1 MSSHGVNKPKLM
13 MIVAMAKNRMIG
25 KDNQMPWHLP
35 DDLKYFKAQT
45 LNKPVIMG
53 RKTFQSIGS
62 RPLPNRPNLVISRNP
77 EFQCEGIQVFHSV
90 EQALDSVAEA
100 DEVVIMG
107 GAQLYAQWLDKVDR
121 LLITEV
127 DAAPQGDA
135 FFPVIDQQA
144 WREVSRQ
151 HHPADA
157 QHIFAF
163 DFVEYQNVNKNANK
177 LAL

>member
-1 MSSHGVNKPKLM
+1 MNMKQPKLM

-25 KDNQMPWHLP
+25 KENQMPWHLP

-53 RKTFQSIGS
+53 RKTFESLGA
-62 RPLPNRPNLVISRNP
+62 RPLPNRPNLVVSRNKD
-77 EFQCEGIQVFHSV
+77 FSAEGIQVFDSV
-90 EQALDSVAEA
+90 ESAIASVANA

-107 GAQLYAQWLDKVDR
+107 GAQIYTQWVDKVDR

-127 DAAPQGDA
+127 DATPQGDA
-135 FFPVIDQQA
+135 FFPEFDQQT

-157 QHIFAF
+157 QHLFAF
-163 DFVEYQNVNKNANK
+163 DFVEYQNVNQIANK
-177 LAL
+177 RAL

>member
-1 MSSHGVNKPKLM
+1 MSNNTVNKPKLM

-25 KDNQMPWHLP
+25 KNNQMPWHLP

-77 EFQCEGIQVFHSV
+77 DFQAEGIKVFHSV
-90 EQALDSVAEA
+90 EQALESVIKA

-107 GAQLYAQWLDKVDR
+107 GAQLYTQWLDKVDR

-135 FFPVIDQQA
+135 FFPVIDPHA

-157 QHIFAF
+157 QHKFAF
-163 DFVEYQNVNKNANK
+163 DFVEYQKRN
-177 LAL
+177 

>member
-1 MSSHGVNKPKLM
+1 MSMKQPKLM

-53 RKTFQSIGS
+53 RKTFESIGA
-62 RPLPNRPNLVISRNP
+62 RPLPNRPNLVVSRNAD
-77 EFQCEGIQVFHSV
+77 FQADGIQVFDSV
-90 EQALDSVAEA
+90 ESAISAVRDA

-107 GAQLYAQWLDKVDR
+107 GAQIYAQWLEKVDR

-135 FFPVIDQQA
+135 FFPAIDHQA
-144 WREVSRQ
+144 WCEVSRQ

-157 QHIFAF
+157 QHLFAF

>member
-1 MSSHGVNKPKLM
+1 MSVNKPTLM

-53 RKTFQSIGS
+53 RKTFESIGS

-77 EFQCEGIQVFHSV
+77 DFKHQGVSVFKSV
-90 EQALDSVAEA
+90 EDAIASVSGYPEI
-100 DEVVIMG
+100 VIMG
-107 GAQLYAQWLDKVDR
+107 GAQIYAQWINQVDR

-127 DAAPQGDA
+127 NAAPEGDA
-135 FFPVIDQQA
+135 FFPPIDNQA
-144 WREVSRQ
+144 WLEISRQ
-151 HHPADA
+151 HHEADER
-157 QHIFAF
+157 HCYPF
-163 DFVEYQNVNKNANK
+163 DFVEYRCIKH
-177 LAL
+177 

>member
-1 MSSHGVNKPKLM
+1 MNQPRLM

-53 RKTFQSIGS
+53 RKTFESLGS
-62 RPLPNRPNLVISRNP
+62 RPLPNRPNLVVSRNAQYKP
-77 EFQCEGIQVFHSV
+77 EGVQVFDSV
-90 EQALDSVAEA
+90 ESAISAVSDA

-107 GAQLYAQWLDKVDR
+107 GAQIYAQWIDKVDR

-127 DAAPQGDA
+127 DAAPEGDA
-135 FFPVIDQQA
+135 FFPEINHQA
-144 WREVSRQ
+144 WLEVSRQ
-151 HHPADA
+151 HHPKDDK
-157 QHIFAF
+157 HVFAF
-163 DFVEYQNVNKNANK
+163 DFVEYRKH
-177 LAL
+177 

>member
-1 MSSHGVNKPKLM
+1 MSFKRPKLM

-53 RKTFQSIGS
+53 RKTFESIGA

-77 EFQCEGIQVFHSV
+77 DFQAEGIQVFDSV
-90 EQALDSVAEA
+90 ELAIESVAEA

-127 DAAPQGDA
+127 DAAPEGDA
-135 FFPVIDQQA
+135 FFPVIDRQA

-157 QHIFAF
+157 RHPFAF
-163 DFVEYQNVNKNANK
+163 DFVEYHKRT
-177 LAL
+177 